1 MKRILLSTAV
11 VSLILCSQ
19 AQAFFIEEGRCQ
31 KRDLQGNWVSYQNEV
46 LKNPHTGVCKFSVE
60 NGKVNGSCDFTLKD
74 DQGNPLTGL
83 QFTGEST
90 VKQDCSAELTM
101 DFTPFGRPFVS
112 TFHLQ
117 FHLDKKSF
125 VGRWEN
131 TFGALGTAS
140 GVKQ

>member
-1 MKRILLSTAV
+1 MKRMIFPTTV

-19 AQAFFIEEGRCQ
+19 VHAFFEEEGRCQ
-31 KRDLQGNWVSYQNEV
+31 KRDLRGNWVSYQNEV

-60 NGKVNGSCDFTLKD
+60 SGKVEGICDFSLKD
-74 DQGNPLTGL
+74 EQGHPLTGL
-83 QFTGEST
+83 QFTGEAT
-90 VKQDCSAELTM
+90 VKEDCSARLTM

-112 TFHLQ
+112 AFDLQ
-117 FHLDKKSF
+117 LHRNKKSF

-131 TFGALGTAS
+131 TFGALGTAN